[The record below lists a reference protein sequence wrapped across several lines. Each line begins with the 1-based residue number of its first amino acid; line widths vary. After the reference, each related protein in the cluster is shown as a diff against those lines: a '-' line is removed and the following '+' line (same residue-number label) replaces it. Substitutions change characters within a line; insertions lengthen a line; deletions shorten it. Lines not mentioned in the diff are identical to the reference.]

1 MAEIHVPR
9 SLAALFPG
17 LPRRVEVEGRDLA
30 AILRALDAR
39 YPGLW
44 ERLCEP
50 GPGLRRHINAF
61 VDGQPA
67 TLATTVGE
75 ASVVHL
81 IPAISGGTDE
91 AVATA
96 GDGGPASG
104 GSTTNEGRDEARRP
118 AGARPRS
125 VLDDGQRVHLETTA
139 QWAAWLEANHRRRT
153 GVWLVQWK
161 SRTGRPAIPY
171 EEAITEALRFGW
183 VDSTYRS
190 LDAERGMLW
199 WSPRRKGSYWARTNR
214 DRVARLEAEGRM
226 AEAGRAAVAAA
237 QADGSWTLLEPV
249 EALVVPD
256 DLAEA
261 LAARPGARERWDAL
275 PPTAR
280 RAFLLWLVTARREAT
295 RAARVAET
303 ADLVAEGK
311 RLEERRR

>member
-1 MAEIHVPR
+1 MAEVHVPK

-30 AILRALDAR
+30 AILLALDAR

-50 GPGLRRHINAF
+50 GPRLRRHINAF

-67 TLATTVGE
+67 TLASTVGE

-91 AVATA
+91 AP
-96 GDGGPASG
+96 GGTMP
-104 GSTTNEGRDEARRP
+104 TE
-118 AGARPRS
+118 RPRS
-125 VLDDGQRVHLETTA
+125 VLDGGERIHLETTA
-139 QWAAWLEANHRRRT
+139 QWAAWLETNHRRRE

-171 EEAITEALRFGW
+171 EEAISEALRFGW

-214 DRVARLEAEGRM
+214 ERVARLEAEGRM
-226 AEAGRAAVAAA
+226 TDAGRAVVAAA
-237 QADGSWTLLEPV
+237 RADGSWTILELV
-249 EALVVPD
+249 EDLVVPD
-256 DLAEA
+256 DLSEA
-261 LAARPGARERWDAL
+261 LEARAGARERWEAL

-280 RAFLLWLVTARREAT
+280 RAFLRWLVTAKRAPT

-303 ADLVAEGK
+303 AELVAEGK
-311 RLEERRR
+311 RFEER